1 MEEIQAWNAFRKG
14 DKLAFEK
21 IFNDHIRILYKYGS
35 RFTTDSALVEDF
47 IQELFLDL
55 WNKRD
60 RIGDTDSVK
69 RYLLGALRRRII
81 RKLQQKTPLNS
92 HVDTENYDFQLE
104 ANLEEILIN
113 SELQDEKRRKVTQ
126 AFEKLSK
133 RQKEVIYLKYYQ
145 ELSYKEIE
153 EALGINYQSVRNL
166 LHNALKSIKAVLPQI
181 INVII
186 ILFIN
191 LFI

>member
-35 RFTTDSALVEDF
+35 RFTTDSALVEDC